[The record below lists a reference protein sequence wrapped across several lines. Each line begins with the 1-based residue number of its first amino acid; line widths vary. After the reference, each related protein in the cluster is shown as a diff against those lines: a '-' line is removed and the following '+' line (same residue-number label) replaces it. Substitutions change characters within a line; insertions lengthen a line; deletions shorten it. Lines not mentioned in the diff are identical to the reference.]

1 MLGGGEWVRAADV
14 PIKDEPAVFLGNAW
28 EDPQAI
34 TFDLVLTTRRLLP
47 NAYPQHR
54 VALADR
60 VVHLRDIH
68 AMTFKAIAKI
78 LSAERL
84 RGARGAV
91 LGAENVFAIYKKRKI
106 NLFKRTPMIEYSLK
120 NLIVHPAIYSSAA

>member
-1 MLGGGEWVRAADV
+1 L
-14 PIKDEPAVFLGNAW
+14 PIKDELAVFLGNAW
-28 EDPQAI
+28 EDPEAI
-34 TFDLVLTTRRLLP
+34 TFDLVLTTRSLLP
-47 NAYPQHR
+47 NTYPQHR

-60 VVHLRDIH
+60 VVNLRDVH
-68 AMTFKAIAKI
+68 GMTFKAIAKI

>member
-1 MLGGGEWVRAADV
+1 LLGGEEWVRAADL

-28 EDPQAI
+28 EDPEAI

-47 NAYPQHR
+47 NTYPQHR

-60 VVHLRDIH
+60 VVRLRDIH
-68 AMTFKAIAKI
+68 AMTFKAIATI

-84 RGARGAV
+84 CGARGAT
-91 LGAENVFAIYKKRKI
+91 LKAENVFAMYKKRKT
-106 NLFKRTPMIEYSLK
+106 NLSTRTPMIEYSIE
-120 NLIVHPAIYSSAA
+120 NIIVYPAHP

>member
-28 EDPQAI
+28 EDPEAI

-47 NAYPQHR
+47 NTYPLHR

-60 VVHLRDIH
+60 VVHLRDVR
-68 AMTFKAIAKI
+68 ALTFKTIATI
-78 LSAERL
+78 LTAERL
-84 RGARGAV
+84 RGARGAA
-91 LGAENVFAIYKKRKI
+91 LAAENVFAMYKKRKI
-106 NLFKRTPMIEYSLK
+106 NLARRTPTIEF
-120 NLIVHPAIYSSAA
+120 LIADIAVHPASR